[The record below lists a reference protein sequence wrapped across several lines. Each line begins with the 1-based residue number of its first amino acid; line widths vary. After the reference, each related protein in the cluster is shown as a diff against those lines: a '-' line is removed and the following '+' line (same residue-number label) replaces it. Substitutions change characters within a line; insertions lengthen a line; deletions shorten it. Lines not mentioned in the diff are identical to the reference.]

1 MPRKPPLLLL
11 LLLLIV
17 SCRDRGYSLLTVMT
31 DQKDMI
37 LIAEYYNASQDR
49 IRLVLTYDDYI
60 SYDDVTR
67 EKPDLVIG
75 KDLNNPL
82 FIEGFSPVSPEEGIY
97 PILLRNRNAEGDTTL
112 VPLAFDLPVIVYRKG
127 EADLPFMMNGED
139 LKREGSARNREKES
153 LFTHM
158 GFSPLWNSDFLYWY
172 LSSLNISFYGEGDFQ
187 YDREKLSAGI
197 SSIRDWVS
205 ESNVSLER
213 EKYFSDKYRYIPD
226 YKLLQKGLIDFVP
239 MMFSEYSALPGKET
253 ASLTYS
259 WFGNGERIPPLDAV
273 FAGIPLDSDRKKE
286 GEGFLSWLLSGKNQ
300 KDLIRYKGIVS
311 PGFALFDKFS
321 SRENINRLFLP
332 DAFPGKLND
341 RIFLSEQMG
350 ELPREPENWSAIRK
364 QVLTPWLEDI
374 LWDNGV
380 LPLSSYYKEWQLQF
394 ID

>member
-1 MPRKPPLLLL
+1 MLRKLPILLFLLLL
-11 LLLLIV
+11 MV
-17 SCRDRGYSLLTVMT
+17 SCRDKGYALLTVMT

-37 LIAEYYNASQDR
+37 LIAEYFNASQDR

-60 SYDDVTR
+60 SYDDVIR
-67 EKPDLVIG
+67 DKPDLVIG

-82 FIEGFSPVSPEEGIY
+82 FIEGFSPVTPEKGIY
-97 PILLRNRNAEGDTTL
+97 PVLLRNGNAEGVTTL
-112 VPLAFDLPVIVYRKG
+112 LPLAFDLPVIVYRRG
-127 EADLPFMMNGED
+127 EAALPFMMDGED

-172 LSSLNISFYGEGDFQ
+172 LSSQNIRFYGEGVFQ
-187 YDREKLSAGI
+187 YDQEKLTEGI
-197 SSIRDWVS
+197 DSIRDWVS

-213 EKYFSDKYRYIPD
+213 EKSFSDKYRYIPD

-253 ASLTYS
+253 VSLTYS
-259 WFGNGERIPPLDAV
+259 WFGNGERITPLNGV

-286 GEGFLSWLLSGKNQ
+286 GEEFLAWLLSEKGQ

-321 SRENINRLFLP
+321 SRESINRLFLP

-341 RIFLSEQMG
+341 RIFLSEQIG
-350 ELPREPENWSAIRK
+350 GLPWEPENWSAIRQ
-364 QVLTPWLEDI
+364 QVLAPWLEDI